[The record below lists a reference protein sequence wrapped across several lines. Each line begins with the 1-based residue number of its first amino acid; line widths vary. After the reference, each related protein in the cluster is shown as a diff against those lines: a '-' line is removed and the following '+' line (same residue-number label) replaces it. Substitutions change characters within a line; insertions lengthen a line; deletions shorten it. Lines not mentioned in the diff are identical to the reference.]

1 MTQYSIIRHLCQA
14 NPPRANCL
22 KINVTATKISMANIE
37 VTIAS
42 IKYSG
47 ISGGHEVF
55 SAMTGGRPLCFLRR
69 ISGGSRSSEPFGLE
83 LMAERPMA
91 LSEIEGLVEENAEG
105 AKIPC
110 RYVVEITRPGALE
123 QKKRPHEPP
132 AHFSVMSNADNKLL
146 WLVRLAF
153 TMAWP

>member
-1 MTQYSIIRHLCQA
+1 
-14 NPPRANCL
+14 
-22 KINVTATKISMANIE
+22 MANIE

-55 SAMTGGRPLCFLRR
+55 SAMTGGRPLCFSRR

-83 LMAERPMA
+83 LGAERLMAESLMA
-91 LSEIEGLVEENAEG
+91 LSKIEGLVEENAEG
-105 AKIPC
+105 AEIPC

-123 QKKRPHEPP
+123 QNKRPHDPP

>member
-1 MTQYSIIRHLCQA
+1 
-14 NPPRANCL
+14 
-22 KINVTATKISMANIE
+22 MANIE
-37 VTIAS
+37 VTAAS

-55 SAMTGGRPLCFLRR
+55 SAVTGGRPLCFSRR
-69 ISGGSRSSEPFGLE
+69 ISAGSRSSEPFGLE

-91 LSEIEGLVEENAEG
+91 LSEIEGLVEENAESRLAG
-105 AKIPC
+105 C
-110 RYVVEITRPGALE
+110 RYVVEKIPPSGRALE
-123 QKKRPHEPP
+123 QKKKPHEPP
-132 AHFSVMSNADNKLL
+132 AHFSVMSNADNKML

>member
-1 MTQYSIIRHLCQA
+1 ME
-14 NPPRANCL
+14 
-22 KINVTATKISMANIE
+22 ISMANIE
-37 VTIAS
+37 VTAAS

-55 SAMTGGRPLCFLRR
+55 SAVTSERPLCFSRR

-91 LSEIEGLVEENAEG
+91 LSEIKGLVEENAESRLAG
-105 AKIPC
+105 C
-110 RYVVEITRPGALE
+110 RYVIEITRPGALE
-123 QKKRPHEPP
+123 QRKRPHEPP